1 MPLRRPRPW
10 PLGHSVITDH
20 PSPITILHKE
30 RHIMNKLPP
39 DFLATPFAAA
49 GGRTD
54 LSPLQAVIFDWAGT
68 LVDFGSVAPTQ
79 IFVEAFATFGITLSL
94 AQARGPMGLSKWDHI
109 HQLLQDARIAA
120 QWKTTFGRVP
130 ADADVDAIYARF
142 MPLQIAKVGE
152 FSAPIAGAPEL
163 LVWLR
168 AHGLKAGSCS
178 GYPREVLK
186 QLLPQAAAAG
196 IAPDHVVA
204 GDELAAGGRP
214 GPYMAL
220 ANVLALGISDV
231 RACVKVDD
239 TVPGIE
245 EGLNAGMWTVGLSL
259 SGNEVGYS
267 PQELSQA
274 PQAEVNAR
282 IAAAE
287 TRLKQAGAHHVV
299 RSVAHL
305 PAVLE
310 QIAADMRRGR
320 QPLPQ

>member
-1 MPLRRPRPW
+1 
-10 PLGHSVITDH
+10 
-20 PSPITILHKE
+20 
-30 RHIMNKLPP
+30 MNSIQAPFP
-39 DFLATPFAAA
+39 ATPSAAA
-49 GGRTD
+49 SAGTD

-79 IFVEAFATFGITLSL
+79 IFVEAFATFGITLTL

-109 HQLLQDARIAA
+109 HQLLQEASIAA
-120 QWKTTFGRVP
+120 QWQTAFGRSP
-130 ADADVDAIYARF
+130 TDADVDAIYARF
-142 MPLQIAKVGE
+142 MPMQIAKVGE

-163 LVWLR
+163 LTWLR
-168 AHGLKAGSCS
+168 AQGLKVGSCS
-178 GYPREVLK
+178 GYPREVLN

-204 GDELAAGGRP
+204 GDELLAGGRP

-267 PQELSQA
+267 PEDFAQA

-282 IAAAE
+282 VAVAE
-287 TRLKQAGAHHVV
+287 AKLKKAGAHHVV
-299 RSVAHL
+299 RSVAEL
-305 PAVLE
+305 PAVLQ
-310 QIAADMRRGR
+310 QIAAVMRMGA
-320 QPLPQ
+320 LA